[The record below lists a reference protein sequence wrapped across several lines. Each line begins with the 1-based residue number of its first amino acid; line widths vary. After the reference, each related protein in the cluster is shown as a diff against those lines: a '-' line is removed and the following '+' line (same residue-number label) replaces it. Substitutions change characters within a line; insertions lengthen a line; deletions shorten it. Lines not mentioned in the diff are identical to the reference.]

1 MHNKVKKATKAEEQ
15 SRKAPFKM
23 AKSEEKKQIER
34 EAWRSTLA
42 MRAEKEGFF
51 EEIGPLHKAIHIPE
65 KGKLGK
71 TLVVVFDNLDDIRQ
85 DPNRLPWAVDFI
97 SAQGWS
103 SLGIMAHGPTW
114 YRDTHMYAFFDRL
127 RDEKFFDRFE
137 RVVFYGTSMGGYA
150 AAAYCA
156 ACPGAT
162 VVAISPQAT
171 MDRDRAGWDHRYRR
185 SWRHDYFGPYGYA
198 PEMSADADK
207 VWIFY
212 DSRMPQDAMHAALFQ
227 GDNVIHM
234 GCPFMGH
241 GMLTMWRD
249 MDVLKPIVAGCINGT
264 HAPTDVRRLLRA
276 RHASKMYQKAL
287 LRFLEETDK
296 HRLLIRYCFAILK
309 LRPAPHFKQ
318 AAQRARQHL
327 RENA

>member
-1 MHNKVKKATKAEEQ
+1 
-15 SRKAPFKM
+15 M
-23 AKSEEKKQIER
+23 AKSEAKKQIER
-34 EAWRSTLA
+34 EAWRSSLA
-42 MRAEKEGFF
+42 ERAEKEGFF

-65 KGKLGK
+65 KGPLGK
-71 TLVVVFDNLDDIRQ
+71 TLVVVFDNLDDVRQ

-97 SAQGWS
+97 SSQGWS

-114 YRDTHMYAFFDRL
+114 YRDEHMFDYFDKL
-127 RDEKFFDRFE
+127 KADGFFDRFT

-150 AAAYCA
+150 AAAFSS

-185 SWRHDYFGPYGYA
+185 SWKHDYDGRYGYA
-198 PEMSADADK
+198 PEMARAADK

-212 DSRMPQDAMHAALFQ
+212 DSRMPQDAMHATLFQ
-227 GDNVIHM
+227 SPNVIHM

-249 MDVLKPIVAGCINGT
+249 LGVLNPIVSGCINDT
-264 HAPTDVRRLLRA
+264 LTPLDVRRLLRK
-276 RHASKMYQKAL
+276 RHESKMYQKAL
-287 LRFLEETDK
+287 LRHLEDSQK
-296 HRLLIRYCFAILK
+296 HRLLIRFCFSILK
-309 LRPAPHFKQ
+309 LRPAPHFRH
-318 AAQRARQHL
+318 AAQRARQTL